1 MKHVIQQLV
10 RDALAHA
17 KQNGDLEMATEPEI
31 VIEKPKDPK
40 LGDFSTNLAMMLAK
54 PERKSP
60 KVIADAIC
68 KYLKNGSGQ
77 VEKVETAGPGFINIK
92 MAPSFFLQRLLKVA
106 EADEDFGSST
116 IGNREK
122 VLVEYVSANPTGP
135 LHVGHGRGAAVGNT
149 LSKILL
155 KAGFDL
161 KTEYYV
167 NDVGNQMNILG
178 RSTWLRYQE
187 IQNKKVEFPE
197 DHYQGDYVNDIAQEI
212 IDQKG
217 DEFLEASVEV
227 ALPFFRTYAA
237 NWVLEGIKTD
247 LKDFRVEFD
256 QWFSEKTL
264 YDNNAVDNALAWLKG
279 KGFIYEK
286 DGAVWLKSSAFQ
298 DDKDRVIVKQNGDQ
312 TYFCSDIAY
321 HQNKV
326 ERGFDKL
333 IDLFGADHHGYVPR
347 IQAVMEA
354 LGYDR
359 DVFKALLVQF
369 VALKRGAEKVSMS
382 TRSGEFVTLKEVVD
396 EVGVDAARYF
406 FLSKSCDSHMDFDLE
421 LAKKETP
428 ENPVFY
434 IQYAHARICNVFL
447 KAENQGIAI
456 PGPEDAD
463 LSPLEAVEE
472 FQLIKKIL
480 AFPEVVEKSALSL
493 EVHRISHYL
502 HDLVG
507 VFHSYYNKHR
517 VVTENQPL
525 TLARLYLLLCLRITI
540 RNGLS
545 LMGISAPEKM

>member
-17 KQNGDLEMATEPEI
+17 KKNGDLEMAVEPEI

-40 LGDFSTNLAMMLAK
+40 MGDFSTNLAMILAK
-54 PERKSP
+54 PERKNP
-60 KVIADAIC
+60 RIIAEAIG

-77 VEKVETAGPGFINIK
+77 VEKVETAGPGFINIR

-106 EADEDFGSST
+106 KDDEDFGSST

-149 LSKILL
+149 LSNILL
-155 KAGFDL
+155 KAGYDI

-187 IQNKKVEFPE
+187 LLNKTVEFPR
-197 DHYQGDYVNDIAQEI
+197 DHYQGDYVRDIAREI
-212 IDQKG
+212 IEQRGSD
-217 DEFLEASVEV
+217 FLEKPEEE
-227 ALPFFRTYAA
+227 ALPFFKETAA
-237 NWVLEGIKTD
+237 QWVLDGIKTD
-247 LKDFRVEFD
+247 LKGFRVEFD
-256 QWFSEKTL
+256 RWFSEKTL
-264 YDNNAVDNALAWLKG
+264 YETDAVDNALAWLKE

-321 HQNKV
+321 HQNKIQ
-326 ERGFDKL
+326 RGFEKL

-347 IQAVMEA
+347 MQAVMEA

-369 VALKRGAEKVSMS
+369 VSLKRGGEKVSMS

-406 FLSKSCDSHMDFDLE
+406 FLSRSCDSHLDFDLE

-447 KAENQGIAI
+447 TAEKQGVAV
-456 PGPEDAD
+456 PGPGDAD
-463 LSPLEAVEE
+463 LSPLEAEDE
-472 FQLIKKIL
+472 IQLIKKIL

>member
-17 KQNGDLEMATEPEI
+17 KQNGELEMAVEPEI
-31 VIEKPKDPK
+31 VIEKPKDSK
-40 LGDFSTNLAMMLAK
+40 MGDFSTNLAMILAK
-54 PERKSP
+54 PERKNP
-60 KVIADAIC
+60 KVIAEVIG
-68 KYLKNGSGQ
+68 KYLKSGSEQ
-77 VEKVETAGPGFINIK
+77 VEDVEMAGPGFINIR
-92 MAPSFFLQRLLKVA
+92 MAPAFFLQRLLKVA

-155 KAGFDL
+155 KAGYDL

-187 IQNKKVEFPE
+187 ILNKKVEFPE
-197 DHYQGDYVNDIAQEI
+197 DHYQGDYINDIAQEI

-217 DEFLEASVEV
+217 DAYLETSEEET
-227 ALPFFRTYAA
+227 LPFFRDYAA

-264 YDNNAVDNALAWLKG
+264 YDNNAVDNALVWLKG
-279 KGFIYEK
+279 KGFVYEK

-326 ERGFDKL
+326 QRGFDKL

-347 IQAVMEA
+347 IQSVMEA
-354 LGYDR
+354 LGYGR

-369 VALKRGAEKVSMS
+369 VSLKRGSEKVSMS

-406 FLSKSCDSHMDFDLE
+406 FLSRSCDSHLDFDLE

-447 KAENQGIAI
+447 KAESQGVAV
-456 PGPEDAD
+456 PGPKDVD
-463 LSPLEAVEE
+463 LSPLEEE
-472 FQLIKKIL
+472 EEIQLIKKIL
-480 AFPEVVEKSALSL
+480 AFPEVVEKSALSF

-507 VFHSYYNKHR
+507 VFHGYYNKHR

-540 RNGLS
+540 RNGLA

>member
-1 MKHVIQQLV
+1 MKNVIEQLILS
-10 RDALAHA
+10 ALDKA
-17 KQNGDLEMATEPEI
+17 KTNGDLEISEEPEI

-40 LGDFSTNLAMMLAK
+40 LGDFSTNLAMTLAR
-54 PERKSP
+54 PERKNP
-60 KVIADAIC
+60 KVIAEVIC
-68 KYLKNGSGQ
+68 KYLQNGGGQ
-77 VEKVETAGPGFINIK
+77 VERVEMAGPGFINLK
-92 MAPSFFLQRLLKVA
+92 MTRSFFLNRLLQVA
-106 EADEDFGSST
+106 ESGEEFGSST
-116 IGNREK
+116 VGKRQK

-149 LSKILL
+149 LCNILK

-161 KTEYYV
+161 KSEYYV

-187 IQNKKVEFPE
+187 ILHKTVEFPK
-197 DHYQGDYVNDIAQEI
+197 DHYQGDYIKDIAREI
-212 IDQKG
+212 IDQHG
-217 DEFLEASVEV
+217 EEFLEKSEDDV
-227 ALPFFRTYAA
+227 LPFFRQYAA
-237 NWVLEGIKTD
+237 QWVLDGIKTD
-247 LKDFRVEFD
+247 LKEFHVEFD
-256 QWFSEKTL
+256 GWFSEKTL
-264 YDNNAVDNALAWLKG
+264 YEDDSVDNALGWLRK
-279 KGFIYEK
+279 KGFVYEK

-298 DDKDRVIVKQNGDQ
+298 DEKDRVIVKQNGDQ

-326 ERGFDKL
+326 NRGFENL
-333 IDLFGADHHGYVPR
+333 IDIFGADHHGYVPR
-347 IQAVMEA
+347 MQAVMEA

-369 VALKRGAEKVSMS
+369 VSLKRGGAKVAMS

-396 EVGVDAARYF
+396 EVGVDATRYF
-406 FLSKSCDSHMDFDLE
+406 FLSRSCDSHLDFDLE

-447 KAENQGIAI
+447 TAQNQGMKV
-456 PGPEDAD
+456 PDNSDVD
-463 LSPLEAVEE
+463 LSPLVEDEE
-472 FQLIKKIL
+472 FALIKNIL
-480 AFPEVVEKSALSL
+480 AFPEMVEKSAVAL

-502 HDLVG
+502 HDLVA

-517 VVTENQPL
+517 VVTENKSL
-525 TLARLYLLLCLRITI
+525 TLARLFLLQCLRITI
-540 RNGLS
+540 RNGLT